1 MPFLMVNVLWVT
13 MTNSAGN
20 PDPGKKQPNTALK
33 YSGMAFQMLAIIAIG
48 VFGGIK
54 LDKYLHSG
62 QIFTIVLSLVSI
74 FAGIYIVIKDFIKP
88 QK

>member
-1 MPFLMVNVLWVT
+1 MENVLWGM
-13 MTNSAGN
+13 MTNSN
-20 PDPGKKQPNTALK
+20 PDPNPGKKQPNAALK

-54 LDKYLHSG
+54 LDEHLHTG
-62 QIFTIVLSLVSI
+62 QIFTIVLSLISI
-74 FAGIYIVIKDFIKP
+74 CAGIYLAIKDFIKP